1 MLPGY
6 FLLGV
11 EKMFLSEG
19 KHFFGAG
26 NGKRGW
32 GRLLADWD
40 YGGEEEGLSVSLLFR
55 LKTMSYVLRGDVRSM
70 SLGFYA
76 MFLWNSPFIRIS

>member
-11 EKMFLSEG
+11 EKMFLSER

-26 NGKRGW
+26 NGKRG
-32 GRLLADWD
+32 
-40 YGGEEEGLSVSLLFR
+40 
-55 LKTMSYVLRGDVRSM
+55 
-70 SLGFYA
+70 
-76 MFLWNSPFIRIS
+76 